1 MGTVVALTAALVL
14 IAANA
19 FFVAVEFSLVACD
32 RAQVELE
39 AAGGD
44 RRAALVSRALSKLSF
59 HLSGVQLG
67 ITVCSVLLGF
77 LAEPAIA
84 ALIEPLLDGLLT
96 DRQAASLSLVLALAI
111 ATGVQMVVG
120 ELVPKALAVAR
131 PLPTAKAL
139 APAHQW
145 FSTLFAPVIRVFA
158 GAADGIV
165 RAIGREPQE
174 ELSDVRSR
182 SELVRLVA
190 DSVAEGSLEA
200 TEATLLT
207 RAFRFGEKSV
217 GHILTPR
224 PDIESLPSGAT
235 GAELLEAT
243 ARTGYSRFPVTGR
256 DLDDVVGIVRVK
268 ALLDLPAA
276 DRAVASVVD
285 LMDPPLVVPETRRL
299 DELLLELRARAITV
313 AVVLDEYGGTAG
325 IATIEDLVEEI
336 VGDISDEHDVGATPE
351 RRLATGP
358 RVVSGGLHRD
368 ELRELV
374 AFDLPEGEYET
385 LAGFLLARLGRMAV
399 VGDVVAHEGWRFEVV
414 VMDRRRIARVRV
426 VPPSEDGAW

>member
-1 MGTVVALTAALVL
+1 MGTVVALSAALVL

-32 RAQVELE
+32 RSQVELE
-39 AAGGD
+39 AVGGD
-44 RRAALVSRALSKLSF
+44 RRAALVARALSRLSF

-67 ITVCSVLLGF
+67 ITVSSVLLGF
-77 LAEPAIA
+77 LAEPAVA
-84 ALIEPLLDGLLT
+84 ALIEPLLDGFLT
-96 DRQAASLSLVLALAI
+96 DRQAASVSLGLALAI

-145 FSTLFAPVIRVFA
+145 FSTLFARVIRVFA

-224 PDIESLPSGAT
+224 LDIAALGSDAT

-243 ARTGYSRFPVTGR
+243 VKTGYSRFPVTGR
-256 DLDDVVGIVRVK
+256 DLDDVVGIVRAK

-276 DRAVASVVD
+276 DRAAAAVVD

-299 DELLLELRARAITV
+299 DELLLEMRAKAITV

-336 VGDISDEHDVGATPE
+336 VGDIADEHDVGETPE

-358 RVVSGGLHRD
+358 RVLSGGLHRD
-368 ELRELV
+368 ELRELG
-374 AFDLPEGEYET
+374 AFDLPDGEYET
-385 LAGFLLARLGRMAV
+385 LAGFLLARLGRMAA
-399 VGDVVAHEGWRFEVV
+399 VGDAVDHEGWRFEVV
-414 VMDRRRIARVRV
+414 AMDRRRIAKVRV
-426 VPPSEDGAW
+426 VPPSEDAGW